1 MSEVRVG
8 DRVRLE
14 SRKLGQVV
22 RDGVV
27 TDVVGQLLRVQWSSG
42 QESTFTPGPGSI
54 TVVGRTEVQASKP
67 AARKKTAGQGGRRA
81 EDAALTAIARTPTSR
96 FPGLTTE
103 PSAAC
108 GRTDVVG
115 PVRFVQRDVAT
126 GVTPPRPRNRQRH
139 GLWTWTMVVVLRR
152 PERVACTK
160 CGASHPAIY
169 NGQQCLVCGSTIY
182 AAARRGRGSG
192 AMILKKH
199 RQRKVTKQYEAR
211 IAALQAEREELR
223 AVLGA
228 ASNRQRVAGVS
239 DYEWHVE
246 LAAKGLA
253 QRDRYPM
260 PSSVTTPEG
269 FYEVMAGAALD
280 ATGLRDLLARVARAE
295 RNIEVIQDALRQ
307 ADAKAENACH
317 RAMTDETA
325 SSEPSISWFA

>member
-1 MSEVRVG
+1 
-8 DRVRLE
+8 
-14 SRKLGQVV
+14 
-22 RDGVV
+22 
-27 TDVVGQLLRVQWSSG
+27 
-42 QESTFTPGPGSI
+42 
-54 TVVGRTEVQASKP
+54 
-67 AARKKTAGQGGRRA
+67 
-81 EDAALTAIARTPTSR
+81 
-96 FPGLTTE
+96 
-103 PSAAC
+103 
-108 GRTDVVG
+108 
-115 PVRFVQRDVAT
+115 
-126 GVTPPRPRNRQRH
+126 
-139 GLWTWTMVVVLRR
+139 MVVVLGR
-152 PERVACTK
+152 PERVACAI

-169 NGQQCLVCGSTIY
+169 NGRRCLICGSTIY
-182 AAARRGRGSG
+182 AAARRRKSPG
-192 AMILKKH
+192 AMALKMQ
-199 RQRKVTKQYEAR
+199 RQRNVKQRYEAR

-223 AVLGA
+223 ATLQA
-228 ASNRQRVAGVS
+228 AGNRHRVVGVS